1 MVQWHC
7 CAAAWAKSG
16 NERFTVQLKEKN
28 HLLWWVACSGIQKKI
43 PLSNAKWFQ
52 GSSFQGTSFQGSFP
66 NLSVAS
72 PWWCVRFFH
81 LEIWKDPSF
90 ILPWV
95 SLKTI
100 IKQTSDFFGL
110 LSCQP
115 IPSPLFILAAS
126 RPGAVNDCKGLFGV
140 HRPWLV
146 GGPVLDF
153 RMVSHWF
160 NNPIRANWG
169 FLFFGSKP
177 HLIYLKLSRNLN
189 IDNPHWW
196 RITGY
201 DNRINRNVWVFF
213 SSEPKWQIERTH
225 YQYQWFRIPM
235 WV

>member
-1 MVQWHC
+1 MFEELHGTVTLLCSSMGKVWKRTIHS
-7 CAAAWAKSG
+7 AAERKKSL
-16 NERFTVQLKEKN
+16 TV
-28 HLLWWVACSGIQKKI
+28 LWWVACSGIQKKN

-110 LSCQP
+110 LSGQP

-126 RPGAVNDCKGLFGV
+126 RPGAVNDCKGLFGA

-169 FLFFGSKP
+169 FLFLWIKATPHISKTVKEFE
-177 HLIYLKLSRNLN
+177 HR
-189 IDNPHWW
+189 
-196 RITGY
+196 
-201 DNRINRNVWVFF
+201 
-213 SSEPKWQIERTH
+213 
-225 YQYQWFRIPM
+225 
-235 WV
+235 